1 MNGDPAVPRPLE
13 GTVKQRLAAAFT
25 PGLRVLMASL
35 LLVLGAALAGGSYLE
50 SQETQEIARS
60 GVSTTA
66 DVIDAHVIT
75 RDFRPIEVDEKVR
88 FKTGDGTVVE
98 ETITDCGDRQ
108 PEPPGTRVQVK
119 YARTNPSAVQFA
131 EPVCR
136 KVSDPA
142 PFIRAG
148 LVVLALSVLLFWSA
162 WRSRSRINPRARS
175 SVG

>member
-25 PGLRVLMASL
+25 PG
-35 LLVLGAALAGGSYLE
+35 
-50 SQETQEIARS
+50 
-60 GVSTTA
+60 
-66 DVIDAHVIT
+66 
-75 RDFRPIEVDEKVR
+75 VDEKVR

-162 WRSRSRINPRARS
+162 WRSRSRINARTRS